1 MRNNLQFYIDGAWV
15 QPTSNA
21 VLDVI
26 NPADESV
33 VGRVALGDTSDVDE
47 AVSAARKA
55 FETYSRTSVAERV
68 ALFDRIIAAYEKR
81 AGDLATAVSDE
92 MGAPQWLSEQLQ
104 VTVGVAHFQI
114 ARAAL
119 ADYRFDEP
127 LGSSEVVREAVGVC
141 ALITPWNW
149 PLMLI
154 AAKVAPALAAGCTMV
169 LKPSEIA
176 PFSGTI
182 FAEILHEAGVPKGVF
197 NLVHGDGRVVGSAL
211 TSHPDVDLVS
221 FTGSTAAGIEVARSG
236 ALTVKRVHQEL
247 GGKSPNIILRS
258 ADLASAVEGGVAQ
271 MMLNC
276 GQSCSAPSRM
286 LVHVDQVAE
295 AIGYARTAAEAW
307 SVGHPSSNAKMGPVA
322 SEAQWN
328 KIQRLIQA
336 GLDEGATLVTG
347 GLGRPEGLE
356 TGFYVRPTVFA
367 DVRNDMTIA
376 REEIFGPVL
385 VIIAYTDEE
394 EAVRIANDT
403 TYGLAAYVQGER
415 GAAEATARRLRAGQV
430 YLNNVGLDLAAPFG
444 GYKQSG
450 NGREWG
456 PMAIGEF
463 LEIKAIIGFR
473 EAA

>member
-15 QPTSNA
+15 KPASDA

-33 VGRVALGDTSDVDE
+33 VGKVALGDASDVDK

-55 FETYSRTSVAERV
+55 FETYSLTSVADRI

-81 AGDLATAVSDE
+81 AGDLATAVTDE

-182 FAEILHEAGVPKGVF
+182 FAEILHDAGVPKGVF
-197 NLVHGDGRVVGSAL
+197 NLVHGNGPVVGNAL
-211 TSHPDVDLVS
+211 TSHPEVDLVS
-221 FTGSTAAGIEVARSG
+221 FTGSTAAGIQVARSAAG
-236 ALTVKRVHQEL
+236 TVKRVHQEL

-271 MMLNC
+271 IMLNC

-286 LVHVDQVAE
+286 LVHVDQVNE

-328 KIQRLIQA
+328 KIQGLIQA

-347 GLGRPEGLE
+347 GLGRPDGLV

-385 VIIAYTDEE
+385 VIIAYSDEE

-415 GAAEATARRLRAGQV
+415 NEAEATARRLRAGQV
-430 YLNNVGLDLAAPFG
+430 YLNNVNLDLAAPFG

-473 EAA
+473 DAA

>member
-1 MRNNLQFYIDGAWV
+1 MRNNLHFYIDGSWV
-15 QPTSNA
+15 EPRGSA
-21 VLDVI
+21 VIDVI
-26 NPADESV
+26 NPADEAV
-33 VGRVALGDTSDVDE
+33 VGQVAMGDASDVDD
-47 AVSAARKA
+47 AVSAARAA
-55 FETYSRTSVAERV
+55 FETYSRTSIADRV
-68 ALFDRIIAAYEKR
+68 SLFDRIIASYEKR
-81 AGDLATAVSDE
+81 AGDLALAVTEE

-104 VTVGVAHFQI
+104 VTAGLAHFQI
-114 ARAAL
+114 ARGSL
-119 ADYRFDEP
+119 TTYRFDEP
-127 LGSSEVVREAVGVC
+127 LGTSEVVREPIGVC

-149 PLMLI
+149 PLMLM

-182 FAEILHEAGVPKGVF
+182 LAEILHDAGVPKGVF
-197 NLVHGDGRVVGSAL
+197 NLVHGNGHVVGNAL
-211 TSHPDVDLVS
+211 TSHPNVDLVS
-221 FTGSTAAGIEVARSG
+221 FTGSTSAGIEVARTG

-247 GGKSPNIILRS
+247 GGKSPNIVLRS

-271 MMLNC
+271 IMLNS

-286 LVHVDQVAE
+286 LVHVDQVSE
-295 AIGYARTAAEAW
+295 AIQLARKAAESW
-307 SVGHPSSNAKMGPVA
+307 SVGHPASNTKMGPVA

-328 KIQRLIQA
+328 KIQRLIQL

-347 GLGRPEGLE
+347 GLGRPDGLD

-385 VIIAYTDEE
+385 VIIAYSDEE
-394 EAVRIANDT
+394 DAVRIANDT
-403 TYGLAAYVQGER
+403 TYGLAGYVQGER
-415 GAAEATARRLRAGQV
+415 DAAEAIARRLRAGQV
-430 YLNNVGLDLAAPFG
+430 YLNNVNLDLAAPFG

-473 EAA
+473 DAA

>member
-1 MRNNLQFYIDGAWV
+1 MRNNLQFYIDGSWV
-15 QPTSNA
+15 QPTSDA

-26 NPADESV
+26 NPADQCV
-33 VGRVALGDTSDVDE
+33 VGQVALGDASDVDK
-47 AVSAARKA
+47 AVAAARKA
-55 FETYSRTSVAERV
+55 FETYSRTSVAERI

-81 AGDLATAVSDE
+81 AGDLALAVTDE
-92 MGAPQWLSEQLQ
+92 MGAPPWLSEQLQ
-104 VTVGVAHFQI
+104 VPVGLAHFKI

-127 LGSSEVVREAVGVC
+127 LGATEVVREAVGVC

-182 FAEILHEAGVPKGVF
+182 FAEILHEAGVPEGVF
-197 NLVHGDGRVVGSAL
+197 NLVHGNGRVVGNAL

-221 FTGSTAAGIEVARSG
+221 FTGSTAAGIEVARSS

-247 GGKSPNIILRS
+247 GGKSPNVILRS

-295 AIGYARTAAEAW
+295 AIGYARTAAETW

-328 KIQRLIQA
+328 KIQRLIQT

-347 GLGRPEGLE
+347 GLGRPDGLE

-385 VIIAYTDEE
+385 VIIAYSDEE
-394 EAVRIANDT
+394 EAIRIANDT

-430 YLNNVGLDLAAPFG
+430 YLNNVSLDLAAPFG

-463 LEIKAIIGFR
+463 LEIKAIVGFR

>member
-1 MRNNLQFYIDGAWV
+1 MRNNLQFYIDGSWV
-15 QPTSNA
+15 QPNGTT
-21 VLDVI
+21 VIDVI
-26 NPADESV
+26 NPANEAAI
-33 VGRVALGDTSDVDE
+33 GQVALGDANDVDD

-55 FETYSRTSVAERV
+55 FETYSRISIEERIS
-68 ALFDRIIAAYEKR
+68 LFDRIIAAYEKR
-81 AGDLATAVSDE
+81 ASDLALAVTDE

-114 ARAAL
+114 ARTAL
-119 ADYRFDEP
+119 ATYRFDEP
-127 LGSSEVVREAVGVC
+127 LGTSEVVREPIGVC

-149 PLMLI
+149 PLMLM
-154 AAKVAPALAAGCTMV
+154 AAKVAPALAAGCTVV

-182 FAEILHEAGVPKGVF
+182 LAEILHDAGVPKGVF
-197 NLVHGDGRVVGSAL
+197 NLVHGDGRVVGNAL
-211 TSHPDVDLVS
+211 TSHPEVDLVS
-221 FTGSTAAGIEVARSG
+221 FTGSTAAGIEVARTG

-247 GGKSPNIILRS
+247 GGKSPNVILQS

-271 MMLNC
+271 MMLNS
-276 GQSCSAPSRM
+276 GQNCSAPSRM

-295 AIGYARTAAEAW
+295 AIRYAKAAAETW

-328 KIQRLIQA
+328 KIQRLIQS

-347 GLGRPEGLE
+347 GLGRPDGLDA
-356 TGFYVRPTVFA
+356 GYYVRPTVFA

-385 VIIAYTDEE
+385 VIITYSDEE
-394 EAVRIANDT
+394 EAVKIANDT

-415 GAAEATARRLRAGQV
+415 DEAEAIARRLRAGQV
-430 YLNNVGLDLAAPFG
+430 YLNNVNLDLAAPFG

-456 PMAIGEF
+456 PMAIAEF

>member
-1 MRNNLQFYIDGAWV
+1 MRENLQFYIDGAWV
-15 QPTSNA
+15 KPTSDV

-26 NPADESV
+26 NPADATV
-33 VGRVALGDTSDVDE
+33 AGQVALGDATDVDK
-47 AVSAARKA
+47 AVSAARTA
-55 FETYSRTSVAERV
+55 FETYSLTSIEERI
-68 ALFDRIIAAYEKR
+68 ALLDRIITSYEKR
-81 AGDLATAVSDE
+81 AADLALAVTEE

-104 VTVGVAHFQI
+104 VTAGLAHFQI
-114 ARAAL
+114 ARASL
-119 ADYRFDEP
+119 STYRFDEP
-127 LGSSEVVREAVGVC
+127 LGTSEVVREPVGVC

-197 NLVHGDGRVVGSAL
+197 NLVHGDGRVVGNAL

-247 GGKSPNIILRS
+247 GGKSPNVILRS
-258 ADLASAVEGGVAQ
+258 ADLASAIEGGVAQ

-286 LVHVDQVAE
+286 LVHVDQIAE
-295 AIGYARTAAEAW
+295 AIGHARTAAEAW
-307 SVGHPSSNAKMGPVA
+307 SVGVPSSNAKMGPVA

-328 KIQRLIQA
+328 KIQRLIKA

-356 TGFYVRPTVFA
+356 AGFYVRPTVFA

-385 VIIAYTDEE
+385 VIIAYSDEE
-394 EAVRIANDT
+394 DAVKIANDT

-415 GAAEATARRLRAGQV
+415 GAAEAIARRLRAGQV
-430 YLNNVGLDLAAPFG
+430 CLNNVNLDLAAPFG

-456 PMAIGEF
+456 PMAIAEF
-463 LEIKAIIGFR
+463 LEVKAIIGFR
-473 EAA
+473 DAA

>member
-1 MRNNLQFYIDGAWV
+1 MRSNLQFYIGGSWV
-15 QPTSNA
+15 QPASDT

-33 VGRVALGDTSDVDE
+33 VGKVALGDASDVDK
-47 AVSAARKA
+47 AVSAARQA
-55 FETYSRTSVAERV
+55 FETYSSTSVEERI

-81 AGDLATAVSDE
+81 AGDLATAVTDE
-92 MGAPQWLSEQLQ
+92 MGAPQWMSEQLQ
-104 VTVGVAHFQI
+104 VTVGLAHFQI
-114 ARAAL
+114 ARASL
-119 ADYRFDEP
+119 TTYRFDEP
-127 LGSSEVVREAVGVC
+127 LGTSEVVREAVGVC

-182 FAEILHEAGVPKGVF
+182 IAEILHDAGVPKGVF
-197 NLVHGDGRVVGSAL
+197 NLVHGNGPVVGNAL

-221 FTGSTAAGIEVARSG
+221 FTGSTAAGIQVARSAAG
-236 ALTVKRVHQEL
+236 TVKRVHQEL

-271 MMLNC
+271 IMLNS
-276 GQSCSAPSRM
+276 GQSCNAPSRM

-295 AIGYARTAAEAW
+295 AIGYARAAAETW

-328 KIQRLIQA
+328 KIQGLIQT
-336 GLDEGATLVTG
+336 GLDEGATLVAG

-385 VIIAYTDEE
+385 VIIAYSDEE
-394 EAVRIANDT
+394 EAVKIANDT

-415 GAAEATARRLRAGQV
+415 GEAEATARRLRAGQV
-430 YLNNVGLDLAAPFG
+430 LLNNANLDLAAPFG

-456 PMAIGEF
+456 PMAIGDF